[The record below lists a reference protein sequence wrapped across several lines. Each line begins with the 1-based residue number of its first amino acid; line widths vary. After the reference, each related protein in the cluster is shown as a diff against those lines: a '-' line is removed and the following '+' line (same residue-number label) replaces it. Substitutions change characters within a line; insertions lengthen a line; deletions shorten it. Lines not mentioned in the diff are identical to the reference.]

1 VRGYA
6 LIRASPASRE
16 LSRREAGRYNARR
29 AWKIRTR
36 EMVIMNSR
44 NFRIFVVA
52 SSLGLVAGC
61 RQELAH
67 RHPRVHCR
75 RRSHSRRHR
84 RITRPAEQSA
94 QVKPRTSILG
104 AWKLNRDESDDP
116 RKKMQDARGAD
127 NGRGGGGGGGR
138 GGVRMGIPGMGG
150 GPYGGGRR
158 GGGGGG
164 NESDEDR
171 QQMQQVL
178 GPTSALTVA
187 EAKKDVEIDVFDD
200 QQRKTAIFTD
210 GRKLQKTKD
219 STTQEIAAHWD
230 GNRLVTDEK
239 TPKGQK
245 MSRMYE
251 LSYDGTQLYETL
263 QLTRGRSSSQISIR
277 YVYDQAKQ
285 QRRTLRPRGHKP
297 LRNLQ
302 FCYWRATASH

>member
-1 VRGYA
+1 
-6 LIRASPASRE
+6 
-16 LSRREAGRYNARR
+16 
-29 AWKIRTR
+29 
-36 EMVIMNSR
+36 MVIMNSR

-52 SSLGLVAGC
+52 SSLGLVVAGW
-61 RQELAH
+61 
-67 RHPRVHCR
+67 
-75 RRSHSRRHR
+75 
-84 RITRPAEQSA
+84 PAGASA
-94 QVKPRTSILG
+94 QAPAGPLPAAQPQPPSSPDARPQEQRAPVKPRTSILG

-127 NGRGGGGGGGR
+127 NGRGGGGGGR

-277 YVYDQAKQ
+277 YVYDQAEAAKA
-285 QRRTLRPRGHKP
+285 KA
-297 LRNLQ
+297 
-302 FCYWRATASH
+302 ATARQ

>member
-1 VRGYA
+1 MRA
-6 LIRASPASRE
+6 DSASPASRE
-16 LSRREAGRYNARR
+16 LSRREAGRHYECC

-36 EMVIMNSR
+36 EMAIMNSR

-52 SSLGLVAGC
+52 SSLGLVVAGW
-61 RQELAH
+61 
-67 RHPRVHCR
+67 
-75 RRSHSRRHR
+75 
-84 RITRPAEQSA
+84 PAGASA
-94 QVKPRTSILG
+94 QAPAGPLPAAQPQPPSSTDARPQEQRAPVKPRTSILG

-158 GGGGGG
+158 GGGG

-239 TPKGQK
+239 TPSGRK
-245 MSRMYE
+245 MSRTYE

-263 QLTRGRSSSQISIR
+263 HLTRGRSDSQISIR
-277 YVYDQAKQ
+277 YVYDQAEARSARCTNTPIKP
-285 QRRTLRPRGHKP
+285 QRNPSFHHV
-297 LRNLQ
+297 
-302 FCYWRATASH
+302 SM